1 MIITLYHL
9 YPIVFWGEKKALVLF
24 FWVIFVG
31 VYFSFQ
37 TSWNNFAALYT
48 EWKKNY
54 LVDTVFEN
62 NHRRKS
68 KVVNIT
74 WYMAWLMIVNNNQKE
89 RLKKCKYARSQTS
102 DEFGFK

>member
-1 MIITLYHL
+1 MAKSEIILADYYTNIIYYIPLY
-9 YPIVFWGEKKALVLF
+9 FGEKKRLLS
-24 FWVIFVG
+24 
-31 VYFSFQ
+31 YFSGQFL
-37 TSWNNFAALYT
+37 TGLIFLFEHLGRNNFAAFFT

-74 WYMAWLMIVNNNQKE
+74 WYMAWLMIVNNNQ
-89 RLKKCKYARSQTS
+89 S
-102 DEFGFK
+102 